1 MDSLFHVWNDRRVS
15 RWRGPVDCACG
26 EPREA
31 PPFPALVL
39 PGALTSGSPCAALLP
54 VSALLVSS
62 CSPEPQEQ
70 LCFPSDRLDRGK
82 YYSHPL
88 YFDVCAHTGVPSL
101 RGGARYTL
109 RNTVNTYRGTF
120 IQLDHGDRLFVPIYI
135 YYISKRLNYYTGIKD
150 AH

>member
-1 MDSLFHVWNDRRVS
+1 MVAWPGGLCL
-15 RWRGPVDCACG
+15 WRAQGSA
-26 EPREA
+26 
-31 PPFPALVL
+31 PFPALVL

-70 LCFPSDRLDRGK
+70 LCFPSDRLDRDK

-101 RGGARYTL
+101 RDGARYTL
-109 RNTVNTYRGTF
+109 RNTVNTYHGTF
-120 IQLDHGDRLFVPIYI
+120 IQLDHGARLFVPICIYI
-135 YYISKRLNYYTGIKD
+135 IYQKVKLLHRNKGCPLGLLTARRHRGK
-150 AH
+150 